1 MHLIISLTDELL
13 ALKST
18 PENIRKEDVSCFLLF
33 TLDLLT
39 LISHS
44 VYEAQLIRREL
55 IRLDPNEHYKQL
67 YRFQTPVSRLYSMQ
81 GQPRQFKG
89 IKQKSTLLV

>member
-1 MHLIISLTDELL
+1 MHPIISLRDQLL
-13 ALKST
+13 ALKSKPQT
-18 PENIRKEDVSCFLLF
+18 IRKEDVSCFLLF

-44 VYEAQLIRREL
+44 VYEAKLIRREL

-67 YRFQTPVSRLYSMQ
+67 CRFQTPVSRLYSMQ
-81 GQPRQFKG
+81 GQAKA
-89 IKQKSTLLV
+89 I